1 MQLPCVSR
9 YTHKAAPL
17 FQNVLAATVAD
28 MYTEFF
34 GLQKLP
40 FNLTPDPEFLF
51 LSPKHREALAGLRY
65 AVLARK
71 GFVVLTGD
79 AGTGKTTLL
88 SAVVSQLP
96 GDKVLSS
103 ILLNPT
109 LTPSEFIELLL
120 LDFGITDI
128 PASKAQRLWA
138 LQGFLLQAYRNGRTA
153 ILVIDEAH
161 KLSAEVLEEIR
172 LLGNY
177 EYGPDKFLQ
186 IVLLGQ
192 CELDDLLDRHDLR
205 QFKQRIALRLY
216 IDPLTSAEITEYMR
230 FRWAKAG
237 GAGEPPFSPDAI
249 EGVVRWS
256 GGIPRLIN
264 SICDSALLMA
274 YGDTCSSVGLLYVRD
289 AAMNL
294 ALIAAPAA
302 PSVSGQIM
310 ATAVPAE
317 EVSGPKLG
325 PVEVPSW
332 QRTDS
337 DSFDVDNNIPTLAGY
352 GLARRNPSILK
363 RLAGKFGFPQ

>member
-1 MQLPCVSR
+1 
-9 YTHKAAPL
+9 
-17 FQNVLAATVAD
+17 
-28 MYTEFF
+28 MYTQFF

-51 LSPKHREALAGLRY
+51 PSPKHREALAGLQY
-65 AVLARK
+65 AVLGRK

-88 SAVVSQLP
+88 SAAISQLP
-96 GDKVLSS
+96 AARVLSS

-109 LTPSEFIELLL
+109 LTPSEFIELLM
-120 LDFGITDI
+120 LDFGIADI
-128 PASKAQRLWA
+128 PASKAQRLWT
-138 LQGFLLQAYRNGRTA
+138 LQGFLLDAYRKDRIA

-161 KLSAEVLEEIR
+161 KLSTEVLEEIR

-177 EYGPDKFLQ
+177 EYGPDKFVQ

-216 IDPLTSAEITEYMR
+216 IDPLTAAETAEYIR

-237 GAGEPPFSPDAI
+237 GSDEPPFTPEAI

-256 GGIPRLIN
+256 EGIPRLVN

-274 YGDTCSSVGLLYVRD
+274 YGTH
-289 AAMNL
+289 
-294 ALIAAPAA
+294 
-302 PSVSGQIM
+302 
-310 ATAVPAE
+310 
-317 EVSGPKLG
+317 
-325 PVEVPSW
+325 
-332 QRTDS
+332 
-337 DSFDVDNNIPTLAGY
+337 
-352 GLARRNPSILK
+352 ARRSASTTSAMRP
-363 RLAGKFGFPQ
+363 

>member
-1 MQLPCVSR
+1 
-9 YTHKAAPL
+9 
-17 FQNVLAATVAD
+17 
-28 MYTEFF
+28 MYTKFF

-51 LSPKHREALAGLRY
+51 LSPKHREALAGLTY

-88 SAVVSQLP
+88 ASVVSQLP
-96 GDKVLSS
+96 ADKVLSS

-109 LTPSEFIELLL
+109 LTPSEFIELLM
-120 LDFGITDI
+120 LDFGITGI
-128 PASKAQRLWA
+128 PPSKAQRLWA
-138 LQGFLLQAYRNGRTA
+138 LQGFLLEAYRSDRTA

-216 IDPLTSAEITEYMR
+216 IDPLTSAQTADYIR

-237 GAGEPPFSPDAI
+237 GAGEPPFAPDAI

-256 GGIPRLIN
+256 GGVPRLIN

-274 YGDTCSSVGLLYVRD
+274 FGDTCSSVGLHYIRD

-294 ALIAAPAA
+294 ALIPSLAA
-302 PSVSGQIM
+302 PSVSAQPVV
-310 ATAVPAE
+310 TSVPTE
-317 EVSGPKLG
+317 EASSQKLG
-325 PVEVPSW
+325 PVEVPL
-332 QRTDS
+332 RPKTDPALFEV
-337 DSFDVDNNIPTLAGY
+337 DEDIPSFARY
-352 GLARRNPSILK
+352 GLARKNSSILK
-363 RLAGKFGFPQ
+363 RLAGKFGFSE